1 MSGPG
6 NWSSNQTGY
15 VLHAIYLRDL
25 IPADQR
31 PSLDYKPSPNDEV
44 NSARGKNSRLA
55 KRRKNR
61 TQAKSSS
68 RRWENWTT
76 APDKSGDLNGSTQH
90 YAGTRLVKTNA

>member
-44 NSARGKNSRLA
+44 NSARDKTTEPNASKIVVA
-55 KRRKNR
+55 KVRELDDR
-61 TQAKSSS
+61 A
-68 RRWENWTT
+68 
-76 APDKSGDLNGSTQH
+76 
-90 YAGTRLVKTNA
+90 